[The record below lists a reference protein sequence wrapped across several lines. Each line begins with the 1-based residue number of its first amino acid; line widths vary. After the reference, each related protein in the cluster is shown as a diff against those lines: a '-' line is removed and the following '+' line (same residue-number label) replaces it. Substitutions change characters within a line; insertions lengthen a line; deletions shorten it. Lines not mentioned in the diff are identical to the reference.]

1 VTTAGQ
7 LIDRV
12 AGELL
17 AGTVEERNKL
27 ATGVDASATTL
38 TFTYPLSGL
47 REGSVFEIGSEQFY
61 VWTTNS
67 SAKSAVVERGFN
79 GTTAASHSADDIAT
93 INPRFPRSRVLQQ
106 LNADLADLSS
116 PLNGLFRVKTV
127 DIAYNGSDRMVNI
140 TGATDIQ
147 NLIDVRYRYLSDDYP
162 IIRDVRLLSD
172 MPTSDFASGFA
183 LAFDSYVRS
192 GTIRVVYR
200 APYGSFS
207 AESDT
212 VADVGGSDYLDD
224 VLALGTQMRLMA
236 GREVKRNFTESQG
249 DTRRAEEVPS
259 GAVANSMLQLQRLRR
274 DRVMAEAARL
284 NRQYPLRIRK

>member
-1 VTTAGQ
+1 MTTAGQ

-17 AGTVEERNKL
+17 AGTVEERNKV
-27 ATGVDASATTL
+27 ATGIDASTTTV

-47 REGSVFEIGSEQFY
+47 REGSVFEVGSEQMY
-61 VWTTNS
+61 VWTTNT
-67 SAKSAVVERGFN
+67 SAKSAEVERGFN
-79 GTTAASHSADDIAT
+79 GTTAASHDASAIVT
-93 INPRFPRSRVLQQ
+93 VNPRFPRSRVLQQ

-116 PLNGLFRVKTV
+116 PLNGLFQVKTV

-162 IIRDVRLLSD
+162 IIRDVRLLTD

-192 GTIRVVYR
+192 GTIRVIYR
-200 APYGSFS
+200 APYGQFS
-207 AESDT
+207 TESNT
-212 VADVGGSDYLDD
+212 VADVGGSEYLDD
-224 VLALGTQMRLMA
+224 VLALGSQIRLMA
-236 GREVKRNFTESQG
+236 SREVKRNFTESQG

>member
-1 VTTAGQ
+1 MTTAGQ

-12 AGELL
+12 AGDLL
-17 AGTVEERNKL
+17 AGTVEERNRV
-27 ATGVDASATTL
+27 ATGIDASTTTV
-38 TFTYPLSGL
+38 TFEFALSGL
-47 REGSVFEIGSEQFY
+47 REGTVFEVGSEQFY
-61 VWTTNS
+61 VWTVNS

-79 GTTAASHSADDIAT
+79 GTTAAAHSANDIVT
-93 INPRFPRSRVLQQ
+93 VNPRFPRARVLQQ

-116 PLNGLFRVKTV
+116 PLNGLFQVKTV

-162 IIRDVRLLSD
+162 IIRDTRLLSD
-172 MPTSDFASGFA
+172 MPTSDFASGYA
-183 LAFDSYVRS
+183 LAFDTLVRA
-192 GTIRVVYR
+192 GTVRVLYR
-200 APYGSFS
+200 APYGQFS
-207 AESDT
+207 SESDT
-212 VADVGGSDYLDD
+212 INTVGGSDFLDD
-224 VLALGTQMRLMA
+224 VLALGAQIRLMA
-236 GREVKRNFTESQG
+236 GREIKRNFTESQG

-274 DRVMAEAARL
+274 DRVIAEAARL

>member
-12 AGELL
+12 AGDLL
-17 AGTVEERNKL
+17 AGTVEERNRV
-27 ATGVDASATTL
+27 ATGIDASTTTV
-38 TFTYPLSGL
+38 TFEFALSGL
-47 REGSVFEIGSEQFY
+47 REGTVFEVGSEQFY
-61 VWTTNS
+61 VWTVNS

-79 GTTAASHSADDIAT
+79 GTTAAAHSANDIVT
-93 INPRFPRSRVLQQ
+93 VNPRFPRARVLQQ

-116 PLNGLFRVKTV
+116 PLNGLFQVKTV

-162 IIRDVRLLSD
+162 IIRDTRLLSD
-172 MPTSDFASGFA
+172 MPTSDFASGYA
-183 LAFDSYVRS
+183 LAFDTLVRA
-192 GTIRVVYR
+192 GTVRVLYR
-200 APYGSFS
+200 APYGQFS
-207 AESDT
+207 SESDT
-212 VADVGGSDYLDD
+212 INTVGGSDFLDD
-224 VLALGTQMRLMA
+224 VLALGAQIRLMA
-236 GREVKRNFTESQG
+236 GREIKRNFTESQG

-274 DRVMAEAARL
+274 DRVIAEAARL

>member
-1 VTTAGQ
+1 MTTAGQ

-47 REGSVFEIGSEQFY
+47 REGSMFEIGSEQFY

-79 GTTAASHSADDIAT
+79 GTTATSHSAEAITT

-116 PLNGLFRVKTV
+116 PLNGLFQVKTV
-127 DIAYNGSDRMVNI
+127 DIAYNDSDRMVNI

-224 VLALGTQMRLMA
+224 VLTLGTQMRLMA

>member
-17 AGTVEERNKL
+17 AGTVEERNKV
-27 ATGVDASATTL
+27 ATGIDTSTTTV

-47 REGSVFEIGSEQFY
+47 REGSVFEVGSEQMY

-79 GTTAASHSADDIAT
+79 GTTAAAHSAEDIVT
-93 INPRFPRSRVLQQ
+93 VNPRFPRLRVLQQ

-116 PLNGLFRVKTV
+116 PLNGLFQVKTV

-162 IIRDVRLLSD
+162 IIRDVRLLTD

-192 GTIRVVYR
+192 GTIRVIYR
-200 APYGSFS
+200 APYGQFS
-207 AESDT
+207 TESNT

-224 VLALGTQMRLMA
+224 VLALGSQIRLMA
-236 GREVKRNFTESQG
+236 SREVKRNFTESQG

>member
-1 VTTAGQ
+1 MTTAGQ

-47 REGSVFEIGSEQFY
+47 REGSMFEIGSEQFY

-79 GTTAASHSADDIAT
+79 GTTATSHSAEAITT

-116 PLNGLFRVKTV
+116 PLNGLFQVKTV

>member
-1 VTTAGQ
+1 MTTAGQ

-17 AGTVEERNKL
+17 AGTVEERNKV
-27 ATGVDASATTL
+27 ATGIDTSTTTV

-47 REGSVFEIGSEQFY
+47 REGSVFEVGSEQMY

-79 GTTAASHSADDIAT
+79 GTTAAAHSAEDIVT
-93 INPRFPRSRVLQQ
+93 VNPRFPRLRVLQQ

-116 PLNGLFRVKTV
+116 PLNGLFQVKTV

-162 IIRDVRLLSD
+162 IIRDVRLLTD

-192 GTIRVVYR
+192 GTIRVIYR
-200 APYGSFS
+200 APYGQFS
-207 AESDT
+207 TESNT

-224 VLALGTQMRLMA
+224 VLALGSQIRLMA
-236 GREVKRNFTESQG
+236 SREVKRNFTESQG

>member
-1 VTTAGQ
+1 MTTAGQ

-212 VADVGGSDYLDD
+212 VSDVGGSDYLDD

>member
-1 VTTAGQ
+1 MTTAGQ

-67 SAKSAVVERGFN
+67 SAKSAVVERDFN
-79 GTTAASHSADDIAT
+79 GTTATSHSAEAITT